1 MEKNR
6 NGYKELDNYLSP
18 KIAVIYLTSLDI
30 ISTSYPGIDDE
41 RDPDLGEWDTNI

>member
-6 NGYKELDNYLSP
+6 NEGKELDNYLSP
-18 KIAVIYLTSLDI
+18 EVVVMYLKSSDI
-30 ISTSYPGIDDE
+30 IATSYPGIDDE